1 MSTPDIPTLV
11 SQVQI
16 RVVDGA
22 HQAAFNGRHFRIQPR
37 MYEALGVLKEDGVDA
52 GCERL
57 MERWGIAPESRPA
70 FKADLLS
77 QIGRLA
83 PEGASKSYI
92 QASVTVLPA
101 PLVQRLAARLAPLF
115 HRPVVWTVCLLALL
129 VLADLFLFHQVGG
142 TQLRSLDLT
151 GRDLLMG
158 YVCVLAVLLF
168 HELGHA
174 AGMRHVGQQPHEI
187 GFGFYLIFPVFFAN
201 VSNAWLVD
209 RRSRFVVNLGGIYFQ
224 LLASVVLYI
233 GIALTDG
240 HTQAWLSLA
249 FKSNLATALFV
260 LIPFIR
266 NDGYWLLADFLGL
279 HDLYQRAGGMCW
291 IIYRKLRDR
300 APISGT
306 EWFIGAYAVCNYSFL
321 AFVCYGLLNSSY
333 RNFSQTL
340 EILVHHSW
348 EFLALEH
355 PRLLVSCA
363 ISLLVLFFFTRPFL
377 LRAYTHV
384 KSRIQTT

>member
-1 MSTPDIPTLV
+1 MSTLDISTLI

-22 HQAAFNGRHFRIQPR
+22 HQAALNGRHFKIQAR
-37 MYEALGVLKEDGVDA
+37 MYEALGVLKEAGVDA
-52 GCERL
+52 GSERL
-57 MERWGIAPESRPA
+57 MERWGVAPESRPA
-70 FKADLLS
+70 FKADLLE
-77 QIGRLA
+77 QVARLA
-83 PEGASKSYI
+83 PERASPSYI
-92 QASVTVLPA
+92 HAAMTVLPA
-101 PLVQRLAARLAPLF
+101 TLVQRLAARLAPLF
-115 HRPVVWTVCLLALL
+115 GRPVVWTVCLLALL
-129 VLADLFLFHQVGG
+129 VLGDLFLFHQVGG

-158 YVCVLAVLLF
+158 YVCILFVLLF

-174 AGMRHVGQQPHEI
+174 TGMRHVGQQPHEI

-209 RRSRFVVNLGGIYFQ
+209 RKSRFVVNLGGIYFQ
-224 LLASVVLYI
+224 LLASVILYI
-233 GIALTDG
+233 GIAFTDG
-240 HTQAWLSLA
+240 HTQAWLTLA

-291 IIYRKLRDR
+291 IIYRKLRER
-300 APISGT
+300 AAISGT
-306 EWFIGAYAVCNYSFL
+306 EWFIGIYAVCNYSFL
-321 AFVCYGLLNSSY
+321 IFVCVSLLKSSY

-355 PRLLVSCA
+355 PRLLVSSA
-363 ISLLVLFFFTRPFL
+363 ISLIVLFFFTRPFL

-384 KSRIQTT
+384 KSRFQTT

>member
-1 MSTPDIPTLV
+1 MSTLDISNLIA
-11 SQVQI
+11 QVQVK
-16 RVVDGA
+16 VVDGA
-22 HQAAFNGRHFRIQPR
+22 YQAAFNGRHFRIQPR
-37 MYEALGVLKEDGVDA
+37 MYEALGVLQEDGVDA
-52 GCERL
+52 GSERL
-57 MERWGIAPESRPA
+57 MERWGIAPESRSA
-70 FKADLLS
+70 FKTELLE
-77 QIGRLA
+77 QVARLA
-83 PEGASKSYI
+83 PERASTSYI

-101 PLVQRLAARLAPLF
+101 SLVQRLSVHLALLF
-115 HRPVVWTVCLLALL
+115 RRPVVWTVCLLALL
-129 VLADLFLFHQVGG
+129 VLGDLFLFHQVGG
-142 TQLRSLDLT
+142 TQLRSLDLS

-158 YVCVLAVLLF
+158 YLCVLAVLLF

-174 AGMRHVGQQPHEI
+174 AGMRHVGQPPHEI

-209 RRSRFVVNLGGIYFQ
+209 RHSRFVVNLGGIYFQ
-224 LLASVVLYI
+224 LLASVILYI
-233 GIALTDG
+233 GIALTEG

-291 IIYRKLRDR
+291 IVYRKLREK
-300 APISGT
+300 AAISGT
-306 EWFIGAYAVCNYSFL
+306 EWFIAVYAVCNYSFL
-321 AFVCYGLLNSSY
+321 GFVCYGLLNSSY

-355 PRLLVSCA
+355 PRLLVSST
-363 ISLLVLFFFTRPFL
+363 ISLVVLFFFTRPFL

-384 KSRIQTT
+384 KSRFQTT

>member
-1 MSTPDIPTLV
+1 MSTLDISTLLA
-11 SQVQI
+11 QVQI
-16 RVVDGA
+16 KVVDGA
-22 HQAAFNGRHFRIQPR
+22 HQAALNGRHFKIQPR
-37 MYEALGVLKEDGVDA
+37 MYEALGILKEEGADA
-52 GCERL
+52 GSARL
-57 MERWGIAPESRPA
+57 MERWDIAPEARA
-70 FKADLLS
+70 DFKTDLLRQVAS
-77 QIGRLA
+77 LA
-83 PEGASKSYI
+83 PERAARSYI
-92 QASVTVLPA
+92 QASITVMPA
-101 PLVQRLAARLAPLF
+101 PLVQRLAAHLALLF
-115 HRPVVWTVCLLALL
+115 RAPVVWTVCLLALL
-129 VLADLFLFHQVGG
+129 VLGDLFLFHQVGG

-158 YVCVLAVLLF
+158 YLCVLVVLLF

-224 LLASVVLYI
+224 LLAAVILYI
-233 GIALTDG
+233 GIALTEG

-266 NDGYWLLADFLGL
+266 NDGYWLLADFMGL

-291 IIYRKLRDR
+291 IVYRKLREKT
-300 APISGT
+300 AVSGT
-306 EWFIGAYAVCNYSFL
+306 EWFIAAYAVCNYSFL

-333 RNFSQTL
+333 RNFSQTI

-355 PRLLVSCA
+355 PRLLVSSA
-363 ISLLVLFFFTRPFL
+363 ISLVVLFFFTRPFL

-384 KSRIQTT
+384 KSRFQTT